1 METVGAFNNELS
13 GLYDSRPPISKAK
26 MAAIT
31 KSAMRAIKFY
41 KHVVQSVEKFILKCK
56 PEYKVPG
63 LYVIDSIVRQSRHQ
77 YGTEKD
83 VFAPRFQ
90 RNLTETF
97 ANLFRCAPEDKSRII
112 RVLNLWQKNNVFKS
126 DVIQP
131 IFDLADPNHP
141 IYHQMP
147 PIVGAGGLNAGP
159 GPSGSSGALN
169 LSDLSSGNV
178 ANGLNSSGMSNMDL
192 SSVGD
197 DKMGG
202 AMPDLSLSHDKCSS
216 SSRRHMEQHYMKQ
229 RQQQQL
235 QQQHQHSSSSASG
248 SKSRFDVVGP
258 SKSHHHSYG
267 KNSSSHELDYDVREF
282 MDDDDGDM
290 MMADDHHCM
299 GDDSPPGSS
308 NMLDNN
314 NLKQLLNDPNVLRQ
328 LQTLQNFQK
337 FKQQEENQKH
347 RYQEDALQQHLQNVL
362 KSTAGMPPGMAP
374 LGMGHNDVADMNKD
388 VEFISEQQPIEVINL
403 DGADSRSPTPDRDRY
418 KRSRRSS
425 RSRSPRNRG
434 GGGGGGGSNAN
445 DRDRGSRRRG
455 SRSRSRSPRSSR
467 RRGSRDRDRME
478 RSTRDK
484 ERDREHERERRK
496 KGLPDIKKEHL
507 SVCSTTLWVGHLSKL
522 VYQEELSD
530 TFGEYG
536 DIVSIDQIVP
546 RGCAFIVMNRRQ
558 DAHKAMQALKNHKLQ
573 GRAITISWAAGKG
586 VKSKEWKDFWDL
598 ELGVTY
604 VPWNKLSPD
613 TDFDSLEEGG
623 MFDEDTMPGW
633 MKQKINQAK
642 NVKDNKGTGLGGD
655 ISAVPPVAPPNLL
668 FGIDTTQPPPVA
680 PPPHGG
686 PGAPPP
692 ALMGMVPGQF
702 QMAPP
707 LGGPPPPQRMLG
719 PMGPMNHPMAG
730 MGMPPNMVPGM
741 PPPMMMPPN
750 MMPPGFPGMGG
761 PPPHPMGL
769 PPGAQF
775 PPPGAVPP
783 PMATIPTPAGS
794 GTGGNVSDD
803 QMDIEMELEDAPPSV
818 PTPSQQQQQAPNFSQ
833 PPPIFPGG
841 SGPPNS
847 VEVAVAAAANELF
860 QRERSRGPGGA
871 GGSRWSGRDEIAE
884 ASERWRNENGGGG
897 PPPISAGFNEAR
909 ARLNLNSMEHGGML
923 RPEFLDFDN
932 RSGGAPRGMGTGL
945 GPGPRGGNHN
955 GNGGGGD
962 FFPPNMNQNRFN
974 QPTSLMQ
981 MHIPPPFN
989 QRMGG
994 PGSAGNGVGPMFM
1007 RNQGGGGS
1015 GGGGGPGGRQQGPG
1029 FFNPRNPFNDNQRG
1043 RGGGPGGGRGMGGG
1057 GGGGRGGRWSD
1068 DEDDINGKN
1077 NSNNFNNK
1085 RRGGSAGGGPGGPG
1099 GNRFRGER
1107 GDGDDRRG
1115 GNARG
1120 GRGGQRSEER
1130 ERGPNNNNNNRRGS
1144 RDDSNRHSVSS
1155 TDENRDANKRPPS
1168 SEGDCIKNKPVAAP
1182 AVNKSTDSDTE
1193 ADWDLELQEYD
1204 ARMEAQQAAEIAA
1217 AEAAAAASA
1226 AESTSTANDTATDS
1240 SSSQPVETTI
1250 DDTNRDEQFARPA
1263 VQQQQQ
1269 QSPQKESNEG
1279 SKPKATSPA
1288 CTPLYD
1294 ELPPPALVAT
1304 ETAASAMTTA
1314 PPPPEPVEPHPKIE
1328 TQRTPEPAPASEP
1341 LHDNVESAPAEN
1353 SPPATKEISDAP
1365 QPVADAQPEVEA
1377 DS

>member
-1 METVGAFNNELS
+1 METVVAFNNELS

-147 PIVGAGGLNAGP
+147 PIVGPSSGP
-159 GPSGSSGALN
+159 GPSGSGGALN
-169 LSDLSSGNV
+169 LSDISSGGNA
-178 ANGLNSSGMSNMDL
+178 ANGLNVSGMSNMDL
-192 SSVGD
+192 SAVD
-197 DKMGG
+197 DKLGG
-202 AMPDLSLSHDKCSS
+202 AMPDLS
-216 SSRRHMEQHYMKQ
+216 
-229 RQQQQL
+229 
-235 QQQHQHSSSSASG
+235 
-248 SKSRFDVVGP
+248 
-258 SKSHHHSYG
+258 
-267 KNSSSHELDYDVREF
+267 
-282 MDDDDGDM
+282 
-290 MMADDHHCM
+290 
-299 GDDSPPGSS
+299 
-308 NMLDNN
+308 NN

-347 RYQEDALQQHLQNVL
+347 RYQDDALQQHLQNVL
-362 KSTAGMPPGMAP
+362 KGTAGMPPGVAMG
-374 LGMGHNDVADMNKD
+374 LGHNDVTDMNKD

-434 GGGGGGGSNAN
+434 GGNAN
-445 DRDRGSRRRG
+445 DRDRGSRRRN

-496 KGLPDIKKEHL
+496 KGLPDIKKDHL

-604 VPWNKLSPD
+604 VPWNKLSSD
-613 TDFDSLEEGG
+613 TDLDSLEEGG
-623 MFDEDTMPGW
+623 MFDEDTMPSW

-642 NVKDNKGTGLGGD
+642 NVKENKAAGGGD
-655 ISAVPPVAPPNLL
+655 IASAPPVGPPSLL

-680 PPPHGG
+680 PAPHGG

-707 LGGPPPPQRMLG
+707 MGGPPPQRMLG
-719 PMGPMNHPMAG
+719 PMGPMNHPMGG
-730 MGMPPNMVPGM
+730 MAMPPNMVPGM

-761 PPPHPMGL
+761 PPPHPLGL

-783 PMATIPTPAGS
+783 PMVAIPTGS
-794 GTGGNVSDD
+794 GSAAGNVSDD
-803 QMDIEMELEDAPPSV
+803 QMDIEMELEDAPQT
-818 PTPSQQQQQAPNFSQ
+818 TPSQAQQQQQPNFNQ
-833 PPPIFPGG
+833 PPPIFAGAAAPA
-841 SGPPNS
+841 NN
-847 VEVAVAAAANELF
+847 VEAAVAAAASELF
-860 QRERSRGPGGA
+860 QRDRSRGSGGGG
-871 GGSRWSGRDEIAE
+871 GGSRWGGRDDIAE

-897 PPPISAGFNEAR
+897 PLPLSGAFNEAR
-909 ARLNLNSMEHGGML
+909 ARLNLNSMEHGNMP
-923 RPEFLDFDN
+923 RPEFMGGVEFDN
-932 RSGGAPRGMGTGL
+932 RSGAGPRGMG
-945 GPGPRGGNHN
+945 PGARGGNHN
-955 GNGGGGD
+955 GGGGSGGGGD
-962 FFPPNMNQNRFN
+962 FFQPNMNQNRFN

-981 MHIPPPFN
+981 MRIPPPVAFN

-994 PGSAGNGVGPMFM
+994 PGAGNGAGPMFM
-1007 RNQGGGGS
+1007 RNQA
-1015 GGGGGPGGRQQGPG
+1015 GGPGGGRQQGPG

-1043 RGGGPGGGRGMGGG
+1043 RGGGNRGPGGT
-1057 GGGGRGGRWSD
+1057 GGGRGGRWSD
-1068 DEDDINGKN
+1068 DEEENGKN
-1077 NSNNFNNK
+1077 NNNNNNMFK
-1085 RRGGSAGGGPGGPG
+1085 RRGGGGPGGPG
-1099 GNRFRGER
+1099 NRFRGER
-1107 GDGDDRRG
+1107 DGDGDRRSS
-1115 GNARG
+1115 NARG
-1120 GRGGQRSEER
+1120 GRGAQRSEER
-1130 ERGPNNNNNNRRGS
+1130 ERAPSSNNRRGS

-1155 TDENRDANKRPPS
+1155 TDENTLQSKQS
-1168 SEGDCIKNKPVAAP
+1168 SSSSGSEDVSKNKQTVAAP
-1182 AVNKSTDSDTE
+1182 PAATNATAVDTE
-1193 ADWDLELQEYD
+1193 EDWDRELQEYD
-1204 ARMEAQQAAEIAA
+1204 ARMEAQQAAEAAA
-1217 AEAAAAASA
+1217 AEAAAASASA
-1226 AESTSTANDTATDS
+1226 SASAPESEKS
-1240 SSSQPVETTI
+1240 ETIT
-1250 DDTNRDEQFARPA
+1250 EAAPASKEESFARPV
-1263 VQQQQQ
+1263 VQ
-1269 QSPQKESNEG
+1269 ESNEA
-1279 SKPKATSPA
+1279 SKPKGPSPI

-1294 ELPPPALVAT
+1294 ELPPPAAAPVAK
-1304 ETAASAMTTA
+1304 AA
-1314 PPPPEPVEPHPKIE
+1314 EKPVEPPPKIS
-1328 TQRTPEPAPASEP
+1328 TPPQATEEESPTPAPERQQ
-1341 LHDNVESAPAEN
+1341 LESAPAEN
-1353 SPPATKEISDAP
+1353 SAAESTKAKEDAE
-1365 QPVADAQPEVEA
+1365 PVANAEPAVEA

>member
-1 METVGAFNNELS
+1 METVVAFNNELS

-141 IYHQMP
+141 IYHQM
-147 PIVGAGGLNAGP
+147 VGPANLITAGP

-169 LSDLSSGNV
+169 LSDISSGGNA
-178 ANGLNSSGMSNMDL
+178 ANGLNASGMSNMDL
-192 SSVGD
+192 SAVVD
-197 DKMGG
+197 DKLGG
-202 AMPDLSLSHDKCSS
+202 AMPDLS
-216 SSRRHMEQHYMKQ
+216 
-229 RQQQQL
+229 
-235 QQQHQHSSSSASG
+235 
-248 SKSRFDVVGP
+248 
-258 SKSHHHSYG
+258 
-267 KNSSSHELDYDVREF
+267 
-282 MDDDDGDM
+282 
-290 MMADDHHCM
+290 
-299 GDDSPPGSS
+299 
-308 NMLDNN
+308 NN

-347 RYQEDALQQHLQNVL
+347 RYQDEALQQHLQNVL
-362 KSTAGMPPGMAP
+362 KGTAGMPPGVSMG
-374 LGMGHNDVADMNKD
+374 LGLNDVTDMNKD

-434 GGGGGGGSNAN
+434 GGGNAN
-445 DRDRGSRRRG
+445 DRDRGSRRRN

-496 KGLPDIKKEHL
+496 KGLPDIKKDHL

-522 VYQEELSD
+522 VCQEELSD

-604 VPWNKLSPD
+604 VPWNKLSSD

-623 MFDEDTMPGW
+623 MFDEDTMPSW

-642 NVKDNKGTGLGGD
+642 TVKENKAAGGGD
-655 ISAVPPVAPPNLL
+655 LASAPPVGPPSLL

-680 PPPHGG
+680 PAPHGG
-686 PGAPPP
+686 PVAPPP

-702 QMAPP
+702 PMA
-707 LGGPPPPQRMLG
+707 PPQRMLG
-719 PMGPMNHPMAG
+719 PMGPMNHPMGG
-730 MGMPPNMVPGM
+730 MPMPPNMVPGM

-750 MMPPGFPGMGG
+750 MMPPGFPVMGG
-761 PPPHPMGL
+761 PPPHPLGL

-775 PPPGAVPP
+775 PPPPGTVPP
-783 PMATIPTPAGS
+783 SMLAIPPTGGS
-794 GTGGNVSDD
+794 AAGNVSDD
-803 QMDIEMELEDAPPSV
+803 QMDIEMELEDAPQT
-818 PTPSQQQQQAPNFSQ
+818 TPSQAQQQQPNFNQ
-833 PPPIFPGG
+833 PPPVFAGAAAPA
-841 SGPPNS
+841 SN
-847 VEVAVAAAANELF
+847 VEAVVAAAANELF
-860 QRERSRGPGGA
+860 QRERSRGS
-871 GGSRWSGRDEIAE
+871 GGSSSRWGGRDDIAE
-884 ASERWRNENGGGG
+884 ASERWRNENGGVG
-897 PPPISAGFNEAR
+897 PPPLSGAFNEAR
-909 ARLNLNSMEHGGML
+909 ARLNLNSMEHGNMP
-923 RPEFLDFDN
+923 RPEFIGGVDFDN
-932 RSGGAPRGMGTGL
+932 RSGAGPRGMG
-945 GPGPRGGNHN
+945 PGARGGNHN
-955 GNGGGGD
+955 GGGAGGGGGGGGGGD
-962 FFPPNMNQNRFN
+962 FFQPNMNQNRFN

-981 MHIPPPFN
+981 MRIPPPVAFN

-994 PGSAGNGVGPMFM
+994 PGAGNGTGPMFM
-1007 RNQGGGGS
+1007 RNQ
-1015 GGGGGPGGRQQGPG
+1015 GGGPGGRQQGPG

-1043 RGGGPGGGRGMGGG
+1043 RGGAGGNRGP
-1057 GGGGRGGRWSD
+1057 GGRGGRWSD
-1068 DEDDINGKN
+1068 DEDENTKN
-1077 NSNNFNNK
+1077 NSNNNNNNNNIFK
-1085 RRGGSAGGGPGGPG
+1085 RRGGGGPGGPG
-1099 GNRFRGER
+1099 NRFRGER
-1107 GDGDDRRG
+1107 DGDGDRRS

-1120 GRGGQRSEER
+1120 GRGAPRSEER
-1130 ERGPNNNNNNRRGS
+1130 ERGPSSNNRRGS
-1144 RDDSNRHSVSS
+1144 RDDSNRHSISS
-1155 TDENRDANKRPPS
+1155 TDENTLQSKQS
-1168 SEGDCIKNKPVAAP
+1168 SSSSGSEDVTKTKQTVAAP
-1182 AVNKSTDSDTE
+1182 PAATNATAVDTE
-1193 ADWDLELQEYD
+1193 EDWDRELQEYD
-1204 ARMEAQQAAEIAA
+1204 ARMEAQQAAEAAA
-1217 AEAAAAASA
+1217 AEAAASASA
-1226 AESTSTANDTATDS
+1226 ATVSIASVADGSQKADTMTEATPAS
-1240 SSSQPVETTI
+1240 KEEP
-1250 DDTNRDEQFARPA
+1250 FARPV
-1263 VQQQQQ
+1263 VQ
-1269 QSPQKESNEG
+1269 ESNEA
-1279 SKPKATSPA
+1279 SKPKGPSPI

-1294 ELPPPALVAT
+1294 ELPPPAAT
-1304 ETAASAMTTA
+1304 IAQAAAPEKCVET
-1314 PPPPEPVEPHPKIE
+1314 PPKIS
-1328 TQRTPEPAPASEP
+1328 TPPQVTEEVTPAPAPAPAPAKQQLE
-1341 LHDNVESAPAEN
+1341 NTPAEN
-1353 SPPATKEISDAP
+1353 SADEPTKAKEDAE
-1365 QPVADAQPEVEA
+1365 PVANAEPAVEA

>member
-1 METVGAFNNELS
+1 METVVAFNNELS

-131 IFDLADPNHP
+131 IFDLADPSHP

-147 PIVGAGGLNAGP
+147 PIGGAGNLSSGS
-159 GPSGSSGALN
+159 GPSGSGGAIN
-169 LSDLSSGNV
+169 LADISTGNIP
-178 ANGLNSSGMSNMDL
+178 NGMNASGMSNMDL
-192 SSVGD
+192 SSVVD
-197 DKMGG
+197 DSMGG
-202 AMPDLSLSHDKCSS
+202 AMPDLSLSHEKCSS
-216 SSRRHMEQHYMKQ
+216 LSRRHMEQHYMK
-229 RQQQQL
+229 R
-235 QQQHQHSSSSASG
+235 QQQHQHSMSQTISSSV
-248 SKSRFDVVGP
+248 SKSSRFDCGP
-258 SKSHHHSYG
+258 SSKSHHHSKYG
-267 KNSSSHELDYDVREF
+267 KSSSSHDLDYDVREIL
-282 MDDDDGDM
+282 DEDDGDM
-290 MMADDHHCM
+290 MMSMGDDHHCM
-299 GDDSPPGSS
+299 GDDSPPGST
-308 NMLDNN
+308 NLLDNN

-347 RYQEDALQQHLQNVL
+347 RYPDDALQQHLQNVL
-362 KSTAGMPPGMAP
+362 KGTAGMPPGVAMG
-374 LGMGHNDVADMNKD
+374 LGHNDVTDLNKD

-434 GGGGGGGSNAN
+434 GGSNN
-445 DRDRGSRRRG
+445 DRDRGSRRRN

-467 RRGSRDRDRME
+467 RRGSRDRDRMD

-496 KGLPDIKKEHL
+496 KGLPDIKKDHL

-558 DAHKAMQALKNHKLQ
+558 DAYKAMQSLKNHKLQ

-604 VPWNKLSPD
+604 VPWNKLSTD
-613 TDFDSLEEGG
+613 TDLDSLEEGG

-642 NVKDNKGTGLGGD
+642 NVKENKTTGLPGELNAGPQ
-655 ISAVPPVAPPNLL
+655 VGPPSLL

-680 PPPHGG
+680 PAPHGG

-707 LGGPPPPQRMLG
+707 MGGPPPQRMLG
-719 PMGPMNHPMAG
+719 PMGPMNHPMGG
-730 MGMPPNMVPGM
+730 MAMPPNMVPGM
-741 PPPMMMPPN
+741 PPPMMIPPN
-750 MMPPGFPGMGG
+750 MMPPGFAGMAG
-761 PPPHPMGL
+761 PPPHPLGL

-783 PMATIPTPAGS
+783 PMVAIATSSSSAA
-794 GTGGNVSDD
+794 GNVSDD
-803 QMDIEMELEDAPPSV
+803 QMDIEMELEDASPSV
-818 PTPSQQQQQAPNFSQ
+818 VQQQQQPPNFSQ
-833 PPPIFPGG
+833 PPPIFAVSAAP
-841 SGPPNS
+841 SNN
-847 VEVAVAAAANELF
+847 VEAVVAGAANELF
-860 QRERSRGPGGA
+860 QRGRLSGA
-871 GGSRWSGRDEIAE
+871 GGGSSRWGGRDDIAE
-884 ASERWRNENGGGG
+884 ASERWRNENGGGSGTGG
-897 PPPISAGFNEAR
+897 PLPLSGAFNEAR
-909 ARLNLNSMEHGGML
+909 ARLNLNSMEHGNMP
-923 RPEFLDFDN
+923 RPEFMAGVEFDN
-932 RSGGAPRGMGTGL
+932 RSGAGPRGM
-945 GPGPRGGNHN
+945 GPGPRGGNLNAGN
-955 GNGGGGD
+955 GGGGGD
-962 FFPPNMNQNRFN
+962 FFQPNMNQNRFN

-981 MHIPPPFN
+981 MRIPPPAAFN

-994 PGSAGNGVGPMFM
+994 PGAGNGVGPMFM
-1007 RNQGGGGS
+1007 RNQ
-1015 GGGGGPGGRQQGPG
+1015 GGGPGGRQQGPG

-1043 RGGGPGGGRGMGGG
+1043 QGGRGSNRGSM
-1057 GGGGRGGRWSD
+1057 GGRGGRWSD
-1068 DEDDINGKN
+1068 DEDESGKN
-1077 NSNNFNNK
+1077 NSNSNSNNNNIFK
-1085 RRGGSAGGGPGGPG
+1085 RRGGGGPGGPG
-1099 GNRFRGER
+1099 NRFRGER
-1107 GDGDDRRG
+1107 EGDDRRS
-1115 GNARG
+1115 GNGRGERG

-1130 ERGPNNNNNNRRGS
+1130 ERAPSNNRRSS
-1144 RDDSNRHSVSS
+1144 RDDSNRHSISSSDENALQVKSSS
-1155 TDENRDANKRPPS
+1155 TPGSDDV
-1168 SEGDCIKNKPVAAP
+1168 KNKQPVAAP
-1182 AVNKSTDSDTE
+1182 PAASASKVDTE
-1193 ADWDLELQEYD
+1193 EDWDRELQEYD
-1204 ARMEAQQAAEIAA
+1204 ARMEAQQAAEAAA
-1217 AEAAAAASA
+1217 AEAAAAGVAPAASTVDVSV
-1226 AESTSTANDTATDS
+1226 AESAIDERHQKAEETFTATA
-1240 SSSQPVETTI
+1240 PVAESEEFT
-1250 DDTNRDEQFARPA
+1250 RPA
-1263 VQQQQQ
+1263 VQHNTEA
-1269 QSPQKESNEG
+1269 P
-1279 SKPKATSPA
+1279 KPKAPSPI

-1294 ELPPPALVAT
+1294 ELPPPGAATPTVIVASAEPRQVGEPMEETLPKINTPPRAT
-1304 ETAASAMTTA
+1304 EEAVAPTLPVQQVEALPAAADPQPTKA
-1314 PPPPEPVEPHPKIE
+1314 KEDDAEPV
-1328 TQRTPEPAPASEP
+1328 A
-1341 LHDNVESAPAEN
+1341 N
-1353 SPPATKEISDAP
+1353 
-1365 QPVADAQPEVEA
+1365 AQPEVEA
-1377 DS
+1377 ADS

>member
-1 METVGAFNNELS
+1 MNMETVVAFNNELS

-77 YGTEKD
+77 YGTDKD

-147 PIVGAGGLNAGP
+147 PIGAGNINSSS
-159 GPSGSSGALN
+159 GPSGSSGVLN
-169 LSDLSSGNV
+169 LSDISSGNA
-178 ANGLNSSGMSNMDL
+178 ANGLNASGMSNMDL
-192 SSVGD
+192 SGAVD

-202 AMPDLSLSHDKCSS
+202 AMPDLS
-216 SSRRHMEQHYMKQ
+216 
-229 RQQQQL
+229 
-235 QQQHQHSSSSASG
+235 
-248 SKSRFDVVGP
+248 
-258 SKSHHHSYG
+258 
-267 KNSSSHELDYDVREF
+267 
-282 MDDDDGDM
+282 
-290 MMADDHHCM
+290 
-299 GDDSPPGSS
+299 
-308 NMLDNN
+308 NN

-347 RYQEDALQQHLQNVL
+347 RYQDDALQQHLQNVL
-362 KSTAGMPPGMAP
+362 KGTGGLKPGVGMGM
-374 LGMGHNDVADMNKD
+374 GMGHNDVTDMNKD

-425 RSRSPRNRG
+425 RSRSPRSRG
-434 GGGGGGGSNAN
+434 GGGGGGGGNGN
-445 DRDRGSRRRG
+445 DRDRGSRRRS

-598 ELGVTY
+598 DLGVTY
-604 VPWNKLSPD
+604 VPWNKLSTE

-623 MFDEDTMPGW
+623 MFDEDTMPSW
-633 MKQKINQAK
+633 MKQKISQAK
-642 NVKDNKGTGLGGD
+642 NVKDIKPTGLTGELPT
-655 ISAVPPVAPPNLL
+655 VPSVAPPNLL

-680 PPPHGG
+680 PPQHGG

-692 ALMGMVPGQF
+692 TMMGMVPGQF

-707 LGGPPPPQRMLG
+707 MGGPPPQRLLG
-719 PMGPMNHPMAG
+719 PMGPLNHPLGGMA
-730 MGMPPNMVPGM
+730 MPPNMVPGM

-750 MMPPGFPGMGG
+750 MMPPGFPTMGG
-761 PPPHPMGL
+761 PPPHTMGL

-775 PPPGAVPP
+775 PPPGSVPP
-783 PMATIPTPAGS
+783 PMTTIPAPAGS
-794 GTGGNVSDD
+794 GTGNVSDD
-803 QMDIEMELEDAPPSV
+803 QMDIEMELEDAPQSA
-818 PTPSQQQQQAPNFSQ
+818 PSQQQQPPNFSQ
-833 PPPIFPGG
+833 PPPIFAGG
-841 SGPPNS
+841 ATQPNS
-847 VEVAVAAAANELF
+847 VDVTGAAAANDLF
-860 QRERSRGPGGA
+860 QRDRTRGPGGA
-871 GGSRWSGRDEIAE
+871 GSRWGGREDIAE

-897 PPPISAGFNEAR
+897 PQPLSGAFNEAR
-909 ARLNLNSMEHGGML
+909 ARLNLNSMEHGGMQ
-923 RPEFLDFDN
+923 RPEFLGGLEFDN
-932 RSGGAPRGMGTGL
+932 RSGGGPRGM
-945 GPGPRGGNHN
+945 GPGPRGSNHN
-955 GNGGGGD
+955 GGNGGGD
-962 FFPPNMNQNRFN
+962 FFQPNINQNRFS

-981 MHIPPPFN
+981 MRIPPPVAFN

-994 PGSAGNGVGPMFM
+994 PGAGNGVGPMFM
-1007 RNQGGGGS
+1007 RNQ
-1015 GGGGGPGGRQQGPG
+1015 GGGPGGRQQGPG

-1043 RGGGPGGGRGMGGG
+1043 RGGGGGGGSGGRGMG

-1068 DEDDINGKN
+1068 DEEDGGN
-1077 NSNNFNNK
+1077 NSNNFK
-1085 RRGGSAGGGPGGPG
+1085 RRGGGGPGGPG
-1099 GNRFRGER
+1099 SRFRGER
-1107 GDGDDRRG
+1107 DGDERRG
-1115 GNARG
+1115 GNGRG
-1120 GRGGQRSEER
+1120 GRGSQRSEER
-1130 ERGPNNNNNNRRGS
+1130 ERGPNNNNRRGS
-1144 RDDSNRHSVSS
+1144 RDDNNRHSISS
-1155 TDENRDANKRPPS
+1155 TDENAMQGKRSS
-1168 SEGDCIKNKPVAAP
+1168 SEPDDMKNKPVAAP
-1182 AVNKSTDSDTE
+1182 SVDNVEKSTTVDTE
-1193 ADWDLELQEYD
+1193 EDWDRELQEYD
-1204 ARMEAQQAAEIAA
+1204 ARMEAQQAAETAAAAAA
-1217 AEAAAAASA
+1217 AEAAAAGASTPTDTFDIQNQKTKPLDKA
-1226 AESTSTANDTATDS
+1226 APTSEAETFAT
-1240 SSSQPVETTI
+1240 
-1250 DDTNRDEQFARPA
+1250 PA
-1263 VQQQQQ
+1263 VEENSEMSKTKVP
-1269 QSPQKESNEG
+1269 SPV
-1279 SKPKATSPA
+1279 

-1294 ELPPPALVAT
+1294 ELPPPSS
-1304 ETAASAMTTA
+1304 AAATTA
-1314 PPPPEPVEPHPKIE
+1314 PPQQVEQVEEPNPKIEQRVTEDFVPEPEHTFAPATTHQLDSPPIAKQSPTTTTEPTKDIAEDTEPVE
-1328 TQRTPEPAPASEP
+1328 S
-1341 LHDNVESAPAEN
+1341 
-1353 SPPATKEISDAP
+1353 
-1365 QPVADAQPEVEA
+1365 AQPAVEA

>member
-1 METVGAFNNELS
+1 MNMETVVAFNNELS

-147 PIVGAGGLNAGP
+147 PIVGPGNLNTGP

-169 LSDLSSGNV
+169 LSDISSNNA
-178 ANGLNSSGMSNMDL
+178 ANGLNTSGMSNMDL
-192 SSVGD
+192 SSATD
-197 DKMGG
+197 DKLGG
-202 AMPDLSLSHDKCSS
+202 AMPDLS
-216 SSRRHMEQHYMKQ
+216 
-229 RQQQQL
+229 
-235 QQQHQHSSSSASG
+235 
-248 SKSRFDVVGP
+248 
-258 SKSHHHSYG
+258 
-267 KNSSSHELDYDVREF
+267 
-282 MDDDDGDM
+282 
-290 MMADDHHCM
+290 
-299 GDDSPPGSS
+299 
-308 NMLDNN
+308 NN

-347 RYQEDALQQHLQNVL
+347 RYQDEALQQHLQNVL
-362 KSTAGMPPGMAP
+362 KGTAGMPPGVAM
-374 LGMGHNDVADMNKD
+374 GMGGHNDVTDMNKD

-434 GGGGGGGSNAN
+434 GGGGGGGGGNAN
-445 DRDRGSRRRG
+445 DRDRGSRRRS

-496 KGLPDIKKEHL
+496 KGLPDIKKDHL

-604 VPWNKLSPD
+604 VPWSKLSPD

-623 MFDEDTMPGW
+623 MFDEDTMPSW

-642 NVKDNKGTGLGGD
+642 NVKENKSTVPTADLTT
-655 ISAVPPVAPPNLL
+655 APPVAPPNLL

-680 PPPHGG
+680 PPQHGG

-707 LGGPPPPQRMLG
+707 LAGPPPQRMMG
-719 PMGPMNHPMAG
+719 PMGPMNHPLGG
-730 MGMPPNMVPGM
+730 MPMPPNMVPGM

-750 MMPPGFPGMGG
+750 MMPPGFPSMGG
-761 PPPHPMGL
+761 PPPHPLGL

-783 PMATIPTPAGS
+783 PMATIPTPAVS
-794 GTGGNVSDD
+794 GAGNVSDD
-803 QMDIEMELEDAPPSV
+803 QMDIEMELEDAPQSV
-818 PTPSQQQQQAPNFSQ
+818 PPPSQQQQQQQPPNFSQ
-833 PPPIFPGG
+833 PPPIFAGG
-841 SGPPNS
+841 SAPPNS
-847 VEVAVAAAANELF
+847 AEVAAAVAANELF
-860 QRERSRGPGGA
+860 QRERTRGPGG
-871 GGSRWSGRDEIAE
+871 GSRWGGRDDIGET
-884 ASERWRNENGGGG
+884 SDRWRNENGAGG
-897 PPPISAGFNEAR
+897 PPPLSGAFTEAR
-909 ARLNLNSMEHGGML
+909 ARLNLNSLEHGGIP
-923 RPEFLDFDN
+923 RPEFMAGLDFDN
-932 RSGGAPRGMGTGL
+932 RTGGGPRGM

-955 GNGGGGD
+955 GGNGGGD
-962 FFPPNMNQNRFN
+962 FFQPNMNPNRFN

-981 MHIPPPFN
+981 MRILPPAAFN

-994 PGSAGNGVGPMFM
+994 PGTGNGVGPMFM
-1007 RNQGGGGS
+1007 RNQ
-1015 GGGGGPGGRQQGPG
+1015 GGGPGGRQQGPG

-1043 RGGGPGGGRGMGGG
+1043 RGGGNGGGGGRGMGGSGG

-1068 DEDDINGKN
+1068 EEDDNGINNN
-1077 NSNNFNNK
+1077 NSNFK
-1085 RRGGSAGGGPGGPG
+1085 RRGGGGPGGPG
-1099 GNRFRGER
+1099 NRFRGDR
-1107 GDGDDRRG
+1107 DSDDRRG

-1120 GRGGQRSEER
+1120 GRGGPRSEER
-1130 ERGPNNNNNNRRGS
+1130 ERAPNNNNRRGS
-1144 RDDSNRHSVSS
+1144 RDDSNRHSISS
-1155 TDENRDANKRPPS
+1155 TDENALQGKQS
-1168 SEGDCIKNKPVAAP
+1168 SLEADDFKNKSVAAP
-1182 AVNKSTDSDTE
+1182 SVNNVAKSAVVDTE
-1193 ADWDLELQEYD
+1193 EDWDRELQEYD
-1204 ARMEAQQAAEIAA
+1204 ARMEAQQAAESAAAAAA
-1217 AEAAAAASA
+1217 AEAAAAAAAAAAGDTAVAAAA
-1226 AESTSTANDTATDS
+1226 AEDS
-1240 SSSQPVETTI
+1240 QQAETMTE
-1250 DDTNRDEQFARPA
+1250 TEAFARP
-1263 VQQQQQ
+1263 VLQ
-1269 QSPQKESNEG
+1269 ESSEA
-1279 SKPKATSPA
+1279 SKPKAPSPV

-1294 ELPPPALVAT
+1294 ELPPPLS
-1304 ETAASAMTTA
+1304 AASAAA
-1314 PPPPEPVEPHPKIE
+1314 PPPQQDEQPEEPQPKIE
-1328 TQRTPEPAPASEP
+1328 QRVTEEIAPTPATPQPEAAPAAEI
-1341 LHDNVESAPAEN
+1341 ES
-1353 SPPATKEISDAP
+1353 TKEITEAE
-1365 QPVADAQPEVEA
+1365 PVASAQPEVET
-1377 DS
+1377 DT